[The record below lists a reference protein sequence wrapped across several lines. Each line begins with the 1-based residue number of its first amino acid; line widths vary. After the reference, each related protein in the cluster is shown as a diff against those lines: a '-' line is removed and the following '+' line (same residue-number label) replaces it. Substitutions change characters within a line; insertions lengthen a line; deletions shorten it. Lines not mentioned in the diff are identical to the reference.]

1 MPVAFRRPVAASLA
15 ALVLVAGALAARP
28 AAAATTTGTMSVR
41 ASVEL
46 NCRITASAMEFG
58 TYTAG
63 RATDL
68 DANGSVTFAGCNGA
82 DLSLALD
89 GGSSND
95 IGNRTMRSAGGQTL
109 RYQLYRNAARS
120 SVAGRGTQQITAT
133 AAASGSGSL
142 VIYGRIFAGQ
152 SVPPGAYSDTIN
164 LVLTF

>member
-1 MPVAFRRPVAASLA
+1 MPMSLRRPVAAAFA
-15 ALVLVAGALAARP
+15 ALALAAGAVAGRP

-41 ASVEL
+41 ATVEL

-58 TYTAG
+58 TYTSG
-63 RATDL
+63 RASNL

-82 DLSLALD
+82 NLSLALD

-95 IGNRTMRSAGGQTL
+95 IGNRTMRSSGGQTL

-133 AAASGSGSL
+133 AAANGSGSL

-152 SVPPGAYSDTIN
+152 TVPAGAYSDTVN

>member
-1 MPVAFRRPVAASLA
+1 MPVLIRRPLAASLA
-15 ALVLVAGALAARP
+15 VLVLVAGALADGP
-28 AAAATTTGTMSVR
+28 AAAATATGKLSVR
-41 ASVEL
+41 ASVQL

-58 TYTAG
+58 TYTSG
-63 RATDL
+63 RTTDL

-120 SVAGRGTQQITAT
+120 SVAGRGNQQITAT

-142 VIYGRIFAGQ
+142 LIYGRIFGGQ
-152 SVPPGAYSDTIN
+152 SVPAGAYSDTIN

>member
-1 MPVAFRRPVAASLA
+1 MPVAVHLPTAARLTAA
-15 ALVLVAGALAARP
+15 ALVASALASFP
-28 AAAATTTGTMSVR
+28 AGAATTTGSLSVR
-41 ASVEL
+41 ATVEL

-58 TYTAG
+58 TYTSG
-63 RATDL
+63 RASDL

-95 IGNRTMRSAGGQTL
+95 IGNRTMRSASGQTL

-120 SVAGRGTQQITAT
+120 SVAGRNTQQITAT
-133 AAASGSGSL
+133 APANGSGSM

-152 SVPPGAYSDTIN
+152 TVPAGAYSDTIN